1 MIQKTRCIVGNIY
14 YMRIIIVFVKSKE
27 VLLKK
32 ILEDSDFISLNLVVV
47 SNKKEIIYIIILYF
61 YKLYTQI
68 YQKNN

>member
-1 MIQKTRCIVGNIY
+1 
-14 YMRIIIVFVKSKE
+14 MRIIIVFVKSKQ

-32 ILEDSDFISLNLVVV
+32 ILEDSDFINLNLVVV